1 MQLRFKCTKCQSL
14 HGPGVFGSVHWIPMR
29 TVIDELLTRLGGE
42 WFHYL
47 LVACSVI
54 VSVVAVLLAYRL

>member
-1 MQLRFKCTKCQSL
+1 
-14 HGPGVFGSVHWIPMR
+14 MR
-29 TVIDELLTRLGGE
+29 SVIDELLTRLGGE

-47 LVACSVI
+47 LVVCSII